1 MIKGGVGGGKTT
13 SGLVFEGRCDFI
25 TLLEAVPGY
34 HIVQRKDAGCDVLFE
49 NKVIAHTFKK
59 FAFYRY
65 LESHG
70 VDWRSKISAQLLPD
84 DAIIV
89 ITRKTLNIIEVKFQN
104 VAGSVDE
111 KLQTCDF
118 KRKQYQKLVSDLD
131 LAVAYIYVLNSS
143 WFNVPKYKDVLDY
156 IQSVNCN
163 YCFDKLPLEW
173 LGLPTKD
180 MTS

>member
-1 MIKGGVGGGKTT
+1 MIRGGVGGGRTT
-13 SGLVFEGRCDFI
+13 SGLLFEDECDFV

-34 HIVQRKDAGCDVLFE
+34 SIKQRIDAGCDVLFE
-49 NKVIAHTFKK
+49 GKIVAYTFKK
-59 FAFYRY
+59 HAFYRY

-70 VDWRSKISAQLLPD
+70 VDWASKISAKLLPD

-118 KRKQYQKLVSDLD
+118 KRKQYQKLVGDLD
-131 LAVAYIYVLNSS
+131 LAVAYIYVLNSN
-143 WFNVPKYKDVLDY
+143 WFGAPKYKDVLDY
-156 IQSVNCN
+156 IKSVNCN
-163 YCFDKLPLEW
+163 YCFDRLPLEW
-173 LGLPTKD
+173 LGLPVAGQ
-180 MTS
+180 S

>member
-1 MIKGGVGGGKTT
+1 MIKGGIGGGRTT
-13 SGLVFEGRCDFI
+13 SGLLFEDECDFV
-25 TLLEAVPGY
+25 TLLNAVPGY
-34 HIVQRKDAGCDVLFE
+34 SIHERPDAGCDVKFDGKIVA
-49 NKVIAHTFKK
+49 NTFKK
-59 FAFYRY
+59 HAFYRY
-65 LESHG
+65 LENQG
-70 VDWRSKISAQLLPD
+70 VDWQSKISAKLLPD

-89 ITRKTLNIIEVKFQN
+89 ITRKTLNIIEVKFQS

-118 KRKQYQKLVSDLD
+118 KRKQYQKLVADLD

-143 WFNVPKYKDVLDY
+143 WFGVPKYKDVLEY

-163 YCFDKLPLEW
+163 YCFDRLPLEW

-180 MTS
+180 

>member
-1 MIKGGVGGGKTT
+1 LIRGGAGGGKTA
-13 SGLVFEGRCDFI
+13 SGLLFEGRCDFI

-34 HIVQRKDAGCDVLFE
+34 EIVQRKDAGCDVLFE
-49 NKVIAHTFKK
+49 GKVVAHTFKK

-65 LESHG
+65 LESLG
-70 VDWRSKISAQLLPD
+70 VRWQSKISAQLLPD

-118 KRKQYQKLVSDLD
+118 KRKQYQKLVNDLD
-131 LAVAYIYVLNSS
+131 LAVAYIYVLNSA
-143 WFNVPKYKDVLDY
+143 WFDVPRYKDVLDY

-173 LGLPTKD
+173 LGLPPG
-180 MTS
+180 SQ

>member
-1 MIKGGVGGGKTT
+1 VGGSNTT
-13 SGLVFEGRCDFI
+13 SGLLFEDECDFL

-34 HIVQRKDAGCDVLFE
+34 HIQKRKKDKLKDTGCDVLFDG
-49 NKVIAHTFKK
+49 KIVAHTFKK
-59 FAFYRY
+59 HAFYRY
-65 LESHG
+65 LEDRG
-70 VDWRSKISAQLLPD
+70 VDWKSKVSAKLLPD

-118 KRKQYQKLVSDLD
+118 KRKQYQKLVSELD
-131 LAVAYIYVLNSS
+131 LAVAYIYVLNSA
-143 WFNVPKYKDVLDY
+143 WFNIPKYKDVLDY

-173 LGLPTKD
+173 LGLPTKEN
-180 MTS
+180 TI